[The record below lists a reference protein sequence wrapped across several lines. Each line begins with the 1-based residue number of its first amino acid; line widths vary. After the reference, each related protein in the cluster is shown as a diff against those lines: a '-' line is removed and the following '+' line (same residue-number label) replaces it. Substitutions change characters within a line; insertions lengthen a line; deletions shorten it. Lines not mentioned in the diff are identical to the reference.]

1 MVYKVAGRA
10 GRLERSEQME
20 CFLAAGEDMGGAI
33 PEAAAAHPYM
43 VGVEEGVEVIHPVAL
58 LFSVGLEELVHRA
71 GGRGLARTARNQVG
85 AVAGRGAITPLEGL
99 VELASS

>member
-20 CFLAAGEDMGGAI
+20 CFLAAGEDTGAVHR
-33 PEAAAAHPYM
+33 AAAAHPYM
-43 VGVEEGVEVIHPVAL
+43 AGVEEGVEVIHPVAL

>member
-43 VGVEEGVEVIHPVAL
+43 VGVEEGVEVIHPVVAL
-58 LFSVGLEELVHRA
+58 LFSVGLEELVQRA
-71 GGRGLARTARNQVG
+71 GRARTARNQVG